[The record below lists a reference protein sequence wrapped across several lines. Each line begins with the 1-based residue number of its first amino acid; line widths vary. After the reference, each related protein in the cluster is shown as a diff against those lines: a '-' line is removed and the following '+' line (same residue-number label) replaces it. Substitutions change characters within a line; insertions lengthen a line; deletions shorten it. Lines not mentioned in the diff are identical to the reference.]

1 MKYKIGDRVRLKSID
16 WYHANK
22 NGDGCVVISDD
33 GYLYNLFFTKNDAQY
48 CGKVFTISDIVDG
61 AYVFE
66 EMETGYYY
74 CDEMIDGLE
83 DETIPTEYLKMT
95 YELFHKLPS
104 QQIVPVKFEDIPN
117 KIAEILSK
125 VLKNKVEVKG
135 NGITSE
141 IIAKINTNGQNKN

>member
-33 GYLYNLFFTKNDAQY
+33 GYLYNFVFTKNDAQY

-83 DETIPTEYLKMT
+83 DETIPTDYLKIS

-104 QQIVPVKFEDIPN
+104 QQIVPVKIEDIPN

-125 VLKNKVEVKG
+125 VLKTKVEVKG

-141 IIAKINTNGQNKN
+141 IIAEINTNGQNKN

>member
-1 MKYKIGDRVRLKSID
+1 MRYKIGDRVRLKSID

-83 DETIPTEYLKMT
+83 DETTTEHLKIT

-104 QQIVPVKFEDIPN
+104 QQIEHVKFEDIPN
-117 KIAEILSK
+117 KIVEILSK
-125 VLKNKVEVKG
+125 TLKTQVNVKG
-135 NGITSE
+135 NGITEE
-141 IIAKINTNGQNKN
+141 INITIGKDL

>member
-22 NGDGCVVISDD
+22 NGDGCVVISNDS
-33 GYLYNLFFTKNDAQY
+33 YLYDLLFTKNDAQY

-74 CDEMIDGLE
+74 CDEIIAGLE
-83 DETIPTEYLKMT
+83 NETIPTEEFNLT
-95 YELFHKLPS
+95 LELYNKLPS
-104 QQIVPVKFEDIPN
+104 QQIEPVKFEDIPN

-125 VLKNKVEVKG
+125 ALKTKVNVQG
-135 NGITSE
+135 NGITDE
-141 IIAKINTNGQNKN
+141 IIIKVKTE

>member
-1 MKYKIGDRVRLKSID
+1 MKYKIGDRVRLKGID

-33 GYLYNLFFTKNDAQY
+33 GYLYDLFFTKNDAQY

-74 CDEMIDGLE
+74 CEEMIDGLE
-83 DETIPTEYLKMT
+83 SETIPTDYQKIT

-104 QQIVPVKFEDIPN
+104 QQIEPVKFEDIPN

-125 VLKNKVEVKG
+125 ALKTKVNVKG
-135 NGITSE
+135 NGITEE
-141 IIAKINTNGQNKN
+141 INITIGKNL

>member
-74 CDEMIDGLE
+74 CDEMIEGLE
-83 DETIPTEYLKMT
+83 DETIPTEYLKIS

-125 VLKNKVEVKG
+125 VLKTKVEVKG

-141 IIAKINTNGQNKN
+141 IIAKVNTNGQNKN

>member
-1 MKYKIGDRVRLKSID
+1 MSLKYKIGDRVRLKSID

-61 AYVFE
+61 AYIFE
-66 EMETGYYY
+66 EMETGHYY
-74 CDEMIDGLE
+74 CDEMIAGLE
-83 DETIPTEYLKMT
+83 SETIDTEYLKLSC
-95 YELFHKLPS
+95 ELFHKLPS
-104 QQIVPVKFEDIPN
+104 QQIEPVKFEDIPN

-125 VLKNKVEVKG
+125 SLKTKVKVKG
-135 NGITSE
+135 NGVTSGITVE
-141 IIAKINTNGQNKN
+141 INSYE

>member
-83 DETIPTEYLKMT
+83 DETIPTEYLKLS

-125 VLKNKVEVKG
+125 VLKTKVEVKG

-141 IIAKINTNGQNKN
+141 IIAKVNTNGQNKN

>member
-83 DETIPTEYLKMT
+83 TETIPTEYLKLS

-104 QQIVPVKFEDIPN
+104 QQIEPVKFEDIPN

-125 VLKNKVEVKG
+125 ALKTKVKVKG

-141 IIAKINTNGQNKN
+141 IIAEINTNEQNKN